1 VFGYQYH
8 WWVMP
13 DGLVVPNGSGA
24 YEAEGTQGQF
34 LHIDPQH
41 ELVVAMTSA
50 WPGPTG
56 WDIERA
62 MTFHATV
69 RSIVRA
75 LGYDDR

>member
-1 VFGYQYH
+1 
-8 WWVMP
+8 
-13 DGLVVPNGSGA
+13 
-24 YEAEGTQGQF
+24 
-34 LHIDPQH
+34 
-41 ELVVAMTSA
+41 MTSA